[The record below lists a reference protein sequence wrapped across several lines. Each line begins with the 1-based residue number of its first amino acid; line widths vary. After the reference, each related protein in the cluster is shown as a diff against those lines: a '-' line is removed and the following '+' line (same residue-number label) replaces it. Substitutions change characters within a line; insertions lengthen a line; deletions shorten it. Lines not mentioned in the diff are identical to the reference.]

1 MVQDNFNVS
10 TIMNDNELGVGYNVN
25 GDCVCGGGD
34 RGTINHGTSA
44 NSSSH
49 AESSW
54 LLNEFA
60 EGAVTIEACSII
72 SRLVLRTTFFVD
84 AD

>member
-1 MVQDNFNVS
+1 MVQDNFNVR
-10 TIMNDNELGVGYNVN
+10 TIINDSELGVGYNVN
-25 GDCVCGGGD
+25 GDFATGGGV
-34 RGTINHGTSA
+34 NHGTSA

-60 EGAVTIEACSII
+60 EGAVTIAACSII
-72 SRLVLRTTFFVD
+72 SRLVLGTTFFVD